1 MIAAVKGY
9 KELVRALLS
18 HGADAN
24 LADIYG
30 WTPLMRA
37 VAENRLGVV
46 HILLASKSVNV
57 NARNDSGA
65 TALHEAAEKGY
76 FEIAQLLITNNAD
89 VQSTDRKGRT
99 PLIIAGASGHNDI
112 VDLINR
118 AVAERQGSKRPR

>member
-9 KELVRALLS
+9 EELVRALLS

-37 VAENRLGVV
+37 VTENRLGVV
-46 HILLASKSVNV
+46 HTLLASKSVNV
-57 NARNDSGA
+57 NARNDAGA

-76 FEIAQLLITNNAD
+76 FEIAQLLRITSYN
-89 VQSTDRKGRT
+89 VCYTKLLRWSTH
-99 PLIIAGASGHNDI
+99 SGCI
-112 VDLINR
+112 SRSSSRLSR
-118 AVAERQGSKRPR
+118 L